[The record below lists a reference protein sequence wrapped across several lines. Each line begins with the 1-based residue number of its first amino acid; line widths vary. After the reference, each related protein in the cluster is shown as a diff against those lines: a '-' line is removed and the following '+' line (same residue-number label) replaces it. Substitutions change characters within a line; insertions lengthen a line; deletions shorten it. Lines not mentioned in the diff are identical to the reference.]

1 MNTALNR
8 SLLDGFSTD
17 ELDRIARETGFTK
30 RKSKVTPSAFFDL
43 LMFDVGSGGSKSL
56 QQISI
61 EAISEHN
68 IDVSKQG
75 VDKRFNECAIDFLKR
90 LMEKQLSVE
99 MSEQI
104 DVGWLHYF
112 NRVLIKDGTRFDI
125 REAYKLFFPGSG
137 GSASEAGACIQFEF
151 DLKSG
156 LINHLGITPSRRPDI
171 RDTLDGL
178 DNIQSGDLV
187 IRDLGYYSYKSFE
200 DISKKGAF
208 YISRFVPKGTAYEK
222 IDDQLRKIE
231 FKPIYQYMRKHK
243 LSRMCKDV
251 YIGTKEKFNVR
262 MIIELMPDEVYEQRM
277 RKIEKAHQKKG
288 HKTSDEYKFISRFNI
303 FITNV
308 QNEILPDNVISSL
321 YRMRWQVE
329 IIFKVF
335 KSVFGVHQYHSM
347 KYIRWLC
354 LLHFKL
360 LIIILNW
367 NIVMTRRSYLYKKS
381 SKLLSVLKCFRSL
394 FDNHHRLRRA
404 IKRGKSEMRKF
415 LIWTEKILS
424 RNHWLEDK
432 KTMSLSKI
440 FEYNNLE
447 ITSI

>member
-1 MNTALNR
+1 
-8 SLLDGFSTD
+8 
-17 ELDRIARETGFTK
+17 
-30 RKSKVTPSAFFDL
+30 
-43 LMFDVGSGGSKSL
+43 MFDVGSGSSKSL
-56 QQISI
+56 RQISI
-61 EAISEHN
+61 EAMSEHN
-68 IDVSKQG
+68 INVSKQG
-75 VDKRFNECAIDFLKR
+75 MDKRYNENAIDFLKR

-99 MSEQI
+99 MNEQI
-104 DVGWLHYF
+104 DAGWLHYF

-151 DLKSG
+151 DLKRG
-156 LINHLGITPSRRPDI
+156 LINHLSITPSRRPDI

-178 DNIQSGDLV
+178 DNIQRGDLV

-208 YISRFVPKGTAYEK
+208 FISRFVPKAVAYEK
-222 IDDQLRKIE
+222 MDGQLRKIE
-231 FKPIYQYMRKHK
+231 FKNIYQYMRKHK
-243 LSRMCKDV
+243 LLRMCKDV
-251 YIGTKEKFNVR
+251 LIGTKEKFNVR

-277 RKIEKAHQKKG
+277 RKIEKTHKKKG

-308 QNEILPDNVISSL
+308 QKEILPDNVISSL
-321 YRMRWQVE
+321 YRMRWQIE

-335 KSVFGVHQYHSM
+335 KSVFGVHHYHSM

-367 NIVMTRRSYLYKKS
+367 NIVMIRRNYLYKRS

-394 FDNHHRLRRA
+394 FDNHQRLRKA
-404 IKRGKSEMRKF
+404 VKGGKSGMRKF

-432 KTMSLSKI
+432 KIMSLSKI
-440 FEYNNLE
+440 FEFNNLE

>member
-1 MNTALNR
+1 
-8 SLLDGFSTD
+8 
-17 ELDRIARETGFTK
+17 
-30 RKSKVTPSAFFDL
+30 
-43 LMFDVGSGGSKSL
+43 MFDVDSGGTKSL
-56 QQISI
+56 RQISI

-75 VDKRFNECAIDFLKR
+75 IDKRYNEHAIDFLKR

-99 MSEQI
+99 MQEQI
-104 DVGWLHYF
+104 DTGWLHCF

-156 LINHLGITPSRRPDI
+156 LINHLSITPSRRPDI

-200 DISKKGAF
+200 DISNKGAF
-208 YISRFVPKGTAYEK
+208 YISRFVPKGAAFEK
-222 IDDQLRKIE
+222 IDGQLRKIE
-231 FKPIYQYMRKHK
+231 FKSIYQYMRKHK

-251 YIGTKEKFNVR
+251 FIGTKEKFNVR
-262 MIIELMPDEVYEQRM
+262 MIIELMPDKVYEQRM
-277 RKIEKAHQKKG
+277 RKIEKTHKKKG

-308 QNEILPDNVISSL
+308 SEKILPNNVISSL

-335 KSVFGVHQYHSM
+335 KSVFGVHHYHSM

-367 NIVMTRRSYLYKKS
+367 NIVMSRRNYLYKKT

-394 FDNHHRLRRA
+394 FDNHHRLREA
-404 IKRGKSEMRKF
+404 VKRGKSEMRKY
-415 LIWTEKILS
+415 LIWTEKILGK
-424 RNHWLEDK
+424 NHWLEDK
-432 KTMSLSKI
+432 KLMSLSKI
-440 FEYNNLE
+440 IDYNNLE
-447 ITSI
+447 IISI